1 MFKLVGPLAISSTLI
16 QKCRCV
22 GGFVFKI
29 VVPVPIA
36 VVGIHGIV
44 ADKRFREI
52 TGDIV
57 AECNPLKLAS
67 DRSQFGLEFT
77 EIIDTRHVFATT
89 AAALGTGPG
98 VVPLDGAVDLPVR
111 EDEID
116 IDPGGLVLLQE
127 RLDAL
132 PDDRDAMLERKRAA
146 HRAAKRGLGKRPA
159 VGINVLRL
167 FSAIKK
173 GVKASRGMD
182 GNHPAQA
189 LLHIADSQ
197 PFFQ

>member
-1 MFKLVGPLAISSTLI
+1 M
-16 QKCRCV
+16 
-22 GGFVFKI
+22 
-29 VVPVPIA
+29 
-36 VVGIHGIV
+36 GIHGIV

-57 AECNPLKLAS
+57 AKRFALQIAS
-67 DRSQFGLEFT
+67 DCPQLGLEFA
-77 EIIDTRHVFATT
+77 EIINVRHVFAATT
-89 AAALGTGPG
+89 ASLRTCPCII
-98 VVPLDGAVDLPVR
+98 PFDGAVDLPIG

-132 PDDRDAMLERKRAA
+132 PDHRDPMLDRKGTA
-146 HRAAKRGLGKRPA
+146 HRAAKRGLGKRLA
-159 VGINVLRL
+159 VGINVLGCVGTV
-167 FSAIKK
+167 KE

-182 GNHPAQA
+182 GNHPVQA
-189 LLHIADSQ
+189 LLHLADSQ